1 VNVPAGVGLG
11 LRWAFLEELLESAPA
26 LPFVEVS
33 PENYMRRGG
42 YFPAAL
48 SQVREK
54 YPVISHGLTLSIGGT
69 DELDRAYLR
78 ELRSFVREVGADLH
92 SDHLCWSGTKDNLL
106 HDLLPLP
113 FTEEAIHHVAGRIRQ
128 VQDALELPIGIE
140 NVTYYAPL
148 GTPAMSEADFV
159 LGVLEESGAK
169 LLLDVNNVFVN
180 SVNHREDPLDFLRK
194 MPLDRVAELHVAGHH
209 TWSNGLVVDTHGAT
223 VPDPVYELMAWVIER
238 AGPRPVLLERDTDI
252 PPLADLL
259 DEVAKLQ
266 TRYDEAVAVFDEA
279 ARDASAGDHAPA
291 RPREGRGQPW

>member
-48 SQVREK
+48 SQVRER

-69 DELDRAYLR
+69 DPLDHAYLR
-78 ELRSFVREVGADLH
+78 ELRTFVREVGADLH

-113 FTEEAIHHVAGRIRQ
+113 FTEEAIHHVASRIRE
-128 VQDALELPIGIE
+128 VQDALETPIGVE

-194 MPLDRVAELHVAGHH
+194 MPLERVAELHVAGHH

-252 PPLADLL
+252 PPLTELL
-259 DEVAKLQ
+259 DEVQRLQ
-266 TRYDEAVAVFDEA
+266 ARYDQAAAVFA
-279 ARDASAGDHAPA
+279 ARGPND
-291 RPREGRGQPW
+291 PREGRGQPW